1 MGVLLS
7 EMLAFSPQNRGG
19 MGNHITHPVSGPGK
33 PLFTRVFQG
42 LNVHMLPSV
51 GAYIPAAAC
60 ALRPPCRCRSRR
72 PVCPAGGIVSRRR
85 RRPAAPLYGRCR
97 TRLAPVPGQAA
108 KPPPGNNG
116 NMSPSTTYSACS
128 THSPA
133 GGSRIPGHSWRT
145 TFYQPADGRTL
156 GTGQLPGV
164 HSSVPGLRANLARSP
179 LDFQQPVAEAYAG
192 RPVPVGARG
201 AEGAA
206 PGLCPA
212 FRNRPGDLLHQP
224 FQRVVGEIHSSP
236 PPSSAS
242 ASPSSSQG
250 GLSSY
255 SSSGISSY
263 SPPSS

>member
-1 MGVLLS
+1 MAGAGQGPRKLRGKG
-7 EMLAFSPQNRGG
+7 QNRLPEITAIRARPPLVE
-19 MGNHITHPVSGPGK
+19 HIALTVQREAAV
-33 PLFTRVFQG
+33 FRVI
-42 LNVHMLPSV
+42 V
-51 GAYIPAAAC
+51 GA
-60 ALRPPCRCRSRR
+60 PP
-72 PVCPAGGIVSRRR
+72 
-85 RRPAAPLYGRCR
+85 
-97 TRLAPVPGQAA
+97 
-108 KPPPGNNG
+108 
-116 NMSPSTTYSACS
+116 
-128 THSPA
+128 
-133 GGSRIPGHSWRT
+133 
-145 TFYQPADGRTL
+145 FYQPADGRTL

-206 PGLCPA
+206 PGLWPA

-224 FQRVVGEIHSSP
+224 FQWVVGEIHSSP

-255 SSSGISSY
+255 SSSGSGISSY